1 MSEIEGVTQTTPT
14 PSPQPP
20 ASNSDPLLG
29 ASLAPTMLELVKEMG
44 AQRAALVEER
54 KEAAKERKS
63 ENRWRRGFQLLVFG
77 TPLLYFFFFLSSAG
91 FGLGPFSD
99 VVGVV
104 KVHGEIASGRL
115 ASADKI
121 IPALERAFESEHVK
135 AVVLSID
142 SPGGAPAE
150 AERIYSSIARLK
162 KRNNKPVYSVINN
175 LGASAAYM
183 IAMHTDK
190 VIAGNNS
197 LVGSIGAIMEQFQLD
212 RTLARADVTQVVY
225 ASGKLKAFMNPYTAM
240 SAEMDVKAKALVG
253 QYGAMFVKDLQQ
265 SRGTSLKAGV
275 DFSTGE
281 LWSGVEAKEIGLVD
295 SISTMEDVVA
305 SNWGLGTYEFG
316 PSQTV
321 FALIFGSIGSSL
333 DSAFERVLSRA
344 ANPRLR

>member
-44 AQRAALVEER
+44 AQRVALVEER

-150 AERIYSSIARLK
+150 AEIS
-162 KRNNKPVYSVINN
+162 
-175 LGASAAYM
+175 
-183 IAMHTDK
+183 
-190 VIAGNNS
+190 
-197 LVGSIGAIMEQFQLD
+197 
-212 RTLARADVTQVVY
+212 
-225 ASGKLKAFMNPYTAM
+225 
-240 SAEMDVKAKALVG
+240 
-253 QYGAMFVKDLQQ
+253 QQ
-265 SRGTSLKAGV
+265 
-275 DFSTGE
+275 E
-281 LWSGVEAKEIGLVD
+281 
-295 SISTMEDVVA
+295 
-305 SNWGLGTYEFG
+305 
-316 PSQTV
+316 
-321 FALIFGSIGSSL
+321 IFGAAMLIRPYAQIADAVAAINAGGRPL
-333 DSAFERVLSRA
+333 ALYYFGEDADRRER
-344 ANPRLR
+344 RLA